1 MEQICHLAEDIC
13 WQHCAPLWLGTGVLA
28 LYQKAYGLAHQ
39 CLMQSL
45 ELWYYL
51 DDHHG
56 IAITLEK
63 RGILATAQTNWETG
77 HRSLQA
83 SLDYRIQ

>member
-1 MEQICHLAEDIC
+1 
-13 WQHCAPLWLGTGVLA
+13 
-28 LYQKAYGLAHQ
+28 
-39 CLMQSL
+39 
-45 ELWYYL
+45 WYYL